1 MSSTRKSA
9 SSNIKTTGDKISKHL
24 EVIIISNTRK
34 SVSSDIQTLGSNT
47 SNTRKSDLS
56 GMRTTTWFMKHEE
69 MFHLMSKHLI
79 TDESSVAYSL

>member
-34 SVSSDIQTLGSNT
+34 SVSCNISNIA
-47 SNTRKSDLS
+47 K
-56 GMRTTTWFMKHEE
+56 
-69 MFHLMSKHLI
+69 
-79 TDESSVAYSL
+79 

>member
-24 EVIIISNTRK
+24 EVIIISNTSK
-34 SVSSDIQTLGSNT
+34 SVSSDVQTLRSNT

-56 GMRTTTWFMKHEE
+56 GMRTTTYVIYETRGNVSPDVQT
-69 MFHLMSKHLI
+69 LN
-79 TDESSVAYSL
+79 YR